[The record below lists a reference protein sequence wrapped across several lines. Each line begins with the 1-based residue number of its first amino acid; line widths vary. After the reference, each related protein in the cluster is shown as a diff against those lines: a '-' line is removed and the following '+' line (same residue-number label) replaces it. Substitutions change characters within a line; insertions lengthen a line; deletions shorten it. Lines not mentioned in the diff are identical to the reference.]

1 MKRFVLSSSLAVLLV
16 AFVASPGLAQKLS
29 AGVRGGI
36 SIANVR
42 GDSIEGTSSKIGF
55 VGGAFLGVDL
65 HEYFRIQFEG
75 QYVQKGAEEEE
86 MGVTVKTKLDY
97 IEFMVPFTLTIPME
111 NSPIAPR
118 LYAGPALGIE
128 ASCSLSGEEGGIE
141 VDVDCDD
148 PLLEDLIET
157 KSTDFSVFFGGG
169 VDIAVGSGAIT
180 LDVLYDL
187 GLSSIDDTPGEDFDV
202 KNKNLLR
209 VRCLLAGSAL
219 LIQRRQAPNTEEVG

>member
-1 MKRFVLSSSLAVLLV
+1 MKRFLLSSSLAVLLV

-36 SIANVR
+36 SIADLT
-42 GDSIEGTSSKIGF
+42 GDGVDSTSTKLGF

-75 QYVQKGAEEEE
+75 QYVQKGSETSDEDA
-86 MGVTVKTKLDY
+86 TLKINLNY
-97 IEFMVPFTLTIPME
+97 IEFMVPFTLTIPT
-111 NSPIAPR
+111 NSAIAPR

-128 ASCSLSGEEGGIE
+128 VSCNLSAEGFESI
-141 VDVDCDD
+141 DCDA
-148 PLLEDLIET
+148 PLADLGER

-169 VDIAVGSGAIT
+169 VDFAVGSGAIT

-187 GLSSIDDTPGEDFDV
+187 GLTNLNDTPGEEDFDV
-202 KNKNLLR
+202 KNKNLLI
-209 VRCLLAGSAL
+209 LAGYRFFFGS
-219 LIQRRQAPNTEEVG
+219 

>member
-1 MKRFVLSSSLAVLLV
+1 MKRFLLSSSLAVLLV

-29 AGVRGGI
+29 AGVRGGV
-36 SIANVR
+36 SIANLT
-42 GDSIEGTSSKIGF
+42 GDDISDSSSKLGF

-65 HEYFRIQFEG
+65 HKYFRIQFEG
-75 QYVQKGAEEEE
+75 QYVQKGAEDEED
-86 MGVTVKTKLDY
+86 GATVKINLNY
-97 IEFMVPFTLTIPME
+97 IEFMVPFTLTIPT
-111 NSPIAPR
+111 NSAIAPR

-128 ASCSLSGEEGGIE
+128 ASCSVSVEGTFLGETLDESA
-141 VDVDCDD
+141 DCDD
-148 PLLEDLIET
+148 DADASAR

-202 KNKNLLR
+202 KNKNIL
-209 VRCLLAGSAL
+209 VMAGYRFFFGS
-219 LIQRRQAPNTEEVG
+219 

>member
-1 MKRFVLSSSLAVLLV
+1 MKRFVLSSSLAALVV
-16 AFVASPGLAQKLS
+16 AFVASPGLAQSVS
-29 AGVRGGI
+29 AGVKGGI
-36 SIANVR
+36 SIANLT
-42 GDSIEGTSSKIGF
+42 GDGIEDTSSKLGF

-75 QYVQKGAEEEE
+75 QYVQKGFEEEE
-86 MGVTVKTKLDY
+86 QGVTVKFKLNY
-97 IEFMVPFTLTIPME
+97 IEFMVPLTLTIPIE

-128 ASCSLSGEEGGIE
+128 ASCKLSGEEGGIS
-141 VDVDCDD
+141 VDIDCDD
-148 PLLEDLIET
+148 LLLEGDAVET

-187 GLSSIDDTPGEDFDV
+187 GLSSIDDSPLEEDV
-202 KNKNLLR
+202 KNKNLLILGGYR
-209 VRCLLAGSAL
+209 FFFG
-219 LIQRRQAPNTEEVG
+219 G

>member
-1 MKRFVLSSSLAVLLV
+1 MKRFLLSSSLAVLLV

-29 AGVRGGI
+29 AGVKGGI
-36 SIANVR
+36 SIADLT
-42 GDSIEGTSSKIGF
+42 GDGVDSTSTKLGF

-75 QYVQKGAEEEE
+75 QYVQKGAEFTDEAVLD
-86 MGVTVKTKLDY
+86 VTAEISLDY
-97 IEFMVPFTLTIPME
+97 IEFMVPFTLTIPT
-111 NSPIAPR
+111 NSAIAPR

-128 ASCSLSGEEGGIE
+128 VSCSVSVEGTFLGETLDESA
-141 VDVDCDD
+141 DCD
-148 PLLEDLIET
+148 EDADAAAR

-187 GLSSIDDTPGEDFDV
+187 GLTSIDDTPGEDFDV
-202 KNKNLLR
+202 KNKNLL
-209 VRCLLAGSAL
+209 VLAGYRFFFGS
-219 LIQRRQAPNTEEVG
+219 

>member
-36 SIANVR
+36 SIADLT
-42 GDSIEGTSSKIGF
+42 GDGVDSTSTKLGF

-75 QYVQKGAEEEE
+75 QYVQKGSETSDEDA
-86 MGVTVKTKLDY
+86 TLKINLNY
-97 IEFMVPFTLTIPME
+97 IEFMVPFTLTIPT
-111 NSPIAPR
+111 NSAIAPR

-128 ASCSLSGEEGGIE
+128 ASCSVSVEGTFLGETLDESA
-141 VDVDCDD
+141 DCDD
-148 PLLEDLIET
+148 DADAAAR

-187 GLSSIDDTPGEDFDV
+187 GLTSVDDSGVEAEEF
-202 KNKNLLR
+202 KNKNLLI
-209 VRCLLAGSAL
+209 LAGYRFFFGS
-219 LIQRRQAPNTEEVG
+219 

>member
-16 AFVASPGLAQKLS
+16 AFVASPGLAQSLS
-29 AGVRGGI
+29 AGVRGGV
-36 SIANVR
+36 SIANVT
-42 GDSIEGTSSKIGF
+42 GDDISDTSSKLGF

-97 IEFMVPFTLTIPME
+97 IEFMVPFTLTIPT
-111 NSPIAPR
+111 NSAIAPR

-128 ASCSLSGEEGGIE
+128 ASCSVSVEGTFLGETLDESA
-141 VDVDCDD
+141 DCDD
-148 PLLEDLIET
+148 DADAAAR

-187 GLSSIDDTPGEDFDV
+187 GLSSLDDSAFDADI
-202 KNKNLLR
+202 KNKNLL
-209 VRCLLAGSAL
+209 VMAGY
-219 LIQRRQAPNTEEVG
+219 RFFFGN

>member
-1 MKRFVLSSSLAVLLV
+1 MKRFVLSSSLAVLVV
-16 AFVASPGLAQKLS
+16 AFVASPGLAQNVS

-36 SIANVR
+36 SIANLT
-42 GDSIEGTSSKIGF
+42 GDGIDSTSTKLGF

-75 QYVQKGAEEEE
+75 QYVQKGAEEE
-86 MGVTVKTKLDY
+86 GGTGKINLNY
-97 IEFMVPFTLTIPME
+97 IEFMLPFTLTIPIE

-118 LYAGPALGIE
+118 LYAGPALAIE
-128 ASCSLSGEEGGIE
+128 ASCKLSEEGFEDI
-141 VDVDCDD
+141 DCDD
-148 PLLEDLIET
+148 EPDAAER

-187 GLSSIDDTPGEDFDV
+187 GLSSIDDTPGVDIDV
-202 KNKNLLR
+202 KNQNLQI
-209 VRCLLAGSAL
+209 LAGYRFFFGS
-219 LIQRRQAPNTEEVG
+219 

>member
-1 MKRFVLSSSLAVLLV
+1 MKRFLLSSSLAVLLV

-36 SIANVR
+36 SIADLT
-42 GDSIEGTSSKIGF
+42 GDGVDSTSTKLGF

-86 MGVTVKTKLDY
+86 GTGKLNLNY
-97 IEFMVPFTLTIPME
+97 IEFMVPFTLTIPT
-111 NSPIAPR
+111 NSVVAPR

-128 ASCSLSGEEGGIE
+128 ASCNLSAEVGGVEDSATCEEADIM
-141 VDVDCDD
+141 
-148 PLLEDLIET
+148 T

-169 VDIAVGSGAIT
+169 VDIGVGSGAIT

-202 KNKNLLR
+202 KNKNIL
-209 VRCLLAGSAL
+209 VMAGYRFFFGS
-219 LIQRRQAPNTEEVG
+219 